1 MLRSNPYHDE
11 NGVGVIPNPF
21 FFTFSEW
28 EKPKKR
34 HKKNHPYK
42 FDGSEDG
49 FKTLKNPLGIRIWC
63 KL

>member
-28 EKPKKR
+28 EKPIKT
-34 HKKNHPYK
+34 HKKNHPSK

-49 FKTLKNPLGIRIWC
+49 FKSSKN
-63 KL
+63 